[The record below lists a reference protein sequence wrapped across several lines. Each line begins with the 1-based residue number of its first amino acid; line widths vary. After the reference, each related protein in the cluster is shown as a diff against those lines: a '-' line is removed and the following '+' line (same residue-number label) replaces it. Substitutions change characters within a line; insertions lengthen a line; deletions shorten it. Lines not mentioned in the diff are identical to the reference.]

1 MLVLIL
7 IMMGAYLMSII
18 LAFIAR
24 YESKEGL
31 AASSTYDLSGLVIMP
46 NLLFDIIT
54 YGSDQNSIWFILGDA
69 GLTLIMFM
77 LGLHERSKKPAI
89 DLKARDEAIIAECAN
104 YAREIFLRQNIT
116 IWKTRT
122 EYAYNMV
129 LSAVPQIRAMREI
142 SKANESLDEQYKITE
157 DIDKIVNL
165 MSRWQR
171 AYYKIRKK
179 YKSVT
184 EQHQKLITDTA
195 EAIGNKIR
203 DLYEQITEHYIL
215 VKTETDTSKTAQLIG
230 EMNELKKQ
238 AKQLEEAYKS
248 MLTKYKATEELYYI
262 EPKKRS

>member
-1 MLVLIL
+1 
-7 IMMGAYLMSII
+7 MMGAYLLSIM

-24 YESKEGL
+24 YESKKDL
-31 AASSTYDLSGLVIMP
+31 AASSSTYATSGLAIMP
-46 NLLFDIIT
+46 NFLFDLIT
-54 YGSDQNSIWFILGDA
+54 YGIDQNSIWFCLGDA
-69 GLTLIMFM
+69 GLMLIMFM
-77 LGLHERSKKPAI
+77 LSLHERGKKPAI

-104 YAREIFLRQNIT
+104 YAREIFLRQDIT

-142 SKANESLDEQYKITE
+142 SKASKSLDEQYKITE
-157 DIDKIVNL
+157 DMDKIVNL

-184 EQHQKLITDTA
+184 DQHQKLITDTA
-195 EAIGNKIR
+195 EAIGNKIH